1 MALSKSK
8 RAALSQRNIGFPAEK
23 PQGSCTDSKCPWHGS
38 LPVRGRMIIG
48 KVTAARATRTA
59 AVEWDYTR
67 WLPKF
72 ERFERRHSHVVV
84 YSPACIDAKE
94 GDTVKIAECR
104 PLSKTKS
111 FVIIEK
117 MGEKK

>member
-1 MALSKSK
+1 MKEK
-8 RAALSQRNIGFPAEK
+8 NIGFSSVR
-23 PQGSCTDSKCPWHGS
+23 PQETCTDSKCPWHGS

-48 KVTAARATRTA
+48 TVMAVRAPMTAT
-59 AVEWDYTR
+59 VEWNYTR

-72 ERFERRHSHVVV
+72 ERFERRHSHIVA
-84 YSPACIDAKE
+84 YSPTCIGAKE

-111 FVIIEK
+111 FVIIER
-117 MGEKK
+117 MGNK

>member
-1 MALSKSK
+1 MALTKRK
-8 RAALSQRNIGFPAEK
+8 RAEMKERNIGLQAEK
-23 PQGSCTDSKCPWHGS
+23 PQGSCSDAKCPWHGS
-38 LPVRGRMIIG
+38 LSLRGRMLTG
-48 KVTAARATRTA
+48 KVTAAKSSRTA
-59 AVEWDYTR
+59 AVEWGYTK

-84 YSPACIDAKE
+84 YNPACIAAKE

-111 FVIIEK
+111 FVIIER
-117 MGEKK
+117 MGSK